1 MTRYKVAR
9 PDGWDFRTRRTV
21 NYREAVGGVVEA
33 PDWRKDGVCG
43 GGLHHSPTAI
53 DALSYGTIP
62 CSLYIVEPVGARS
75 RIDAHKSKAQKLRV
89 VEEVTD
95 LDAAFGFRYAEACQ
109 PVSPFLSP
117 FLLPK
122 REPTDDDIACL
133 REWVSISA
141 SVSASVWVSVRDSVQ
156 DSVWASVWVSVRD
169 SAWDS
174 VWVSVWAS
182 VWDSAWAYA
191 GSLFPDITRW
201 KYADHEPGVYPYQ
214 PAVDLWRRGLVPS
227 FDGKVWRL
235 YAGENAEVVWEGTP

>member
-9 PDGWDFRTRRTV
+9 PDGWDFRTGSTV

-43 GGLHHSPTAI
+43 GGLHYSPTAI

-62 CSLYIVEPVGARS
+62 CSLYIVEPVGERA
-75 RIDAHKSKAQKLRV
+75 RIDRWKSKAQKLTV

-109 PVSPFLSP
+109 PVSPFL
-117 FLLPK
+117 LPK

-133 REWVSISA
+133 REWA
-141 SVSASVWVSVRDSVQ
+141 
-156 DSVWASVWVSVRD
+156 
-169 SAWDS
+169 
-174 VWVSVWAS
+174 SVWAS
-182 VWDSAWAYA
+182 VWDSVWASVRASVRASAQVSVRASVWVYA
-191 GSLFPDITRW
+191 GSLFPGITRW
-201 KYADHEPGVYPYQ
+201 KYVDHEPGVYPYQ

-235 YAGENAEVVWEGTP
+235 HAGENAEVVWEGVP